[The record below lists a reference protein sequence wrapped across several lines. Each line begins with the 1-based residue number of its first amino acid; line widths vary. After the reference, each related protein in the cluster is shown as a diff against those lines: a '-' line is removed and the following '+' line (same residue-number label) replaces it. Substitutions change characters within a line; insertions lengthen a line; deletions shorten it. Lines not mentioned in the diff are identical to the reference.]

1 MNPEESILHVVIPGI
16 CPPAP
21 RPRARVIKTGAKL
34 FAQIYTPK
42 TGDYATW
49 KRHARSFIR
58 VARGAAGPFPIKSDP
73 IEVRLLFVMPL
84 PQAEHR
90 KTLHVVRNW
99 CQSHRRGD
107 VDNLAKGPLDAANG
121 ILWTDDRDVVR
132 IHAEKIIGEQGEPP
146 RVEML
151 VQRVNRASSHRTQ
164 FEETFEEAGNSGS
177 LVVSRHQEV
186 ATWQPQPNP
195 TSLPF

>member
-1 MNPEESILHVVIPGI
+1 MNPEASILHCVIPGI

-49 KRHARSFIR
+49 KRLAREYIR
-58 VARGAAGPFPIKSDP
+58 VARGTAGPFPIKSDP
-73 IEVRLLFVMPL
+73 IEVQLLFVMPL

-90 KTLHVVRNW
+90 KTMHVVRNW
-99 CQSHRRGD
+99 CRSQRRGD
-107 VDNLAKGPLDAANG
+107 ADNLAKGPLDAANG
-121 ILWTDDRDVVR
+121 ILWADDRYVVR
-132 IHAEKIIGEQGEPP
+132 LHVEKIIGEQGEPP

-151 VQRVNRASSHRTQ
+151 IQRVNRANSHRTQ
-164 FEETFEEAGNSGS
+164 FEETLETVGQSDR
-177 LVVSRHQEV
+177 LVGAQHKEV
-186 ATWQPQPNP
+186 ATWQPQPIP